1 MKSKSVWIIASA
13 FCIVMFA
20 AIFGMS
26 HTDSLMVLGG
36 NFYYGKNDINMAQK
50 FYESAFDMGVTDK
63 TARENYVNSIINSP
77 LTIKAQE
84 KLVKFINYPVED
96 NVKLKAE
103 YFLYDIK
110 REIFRKYE
118 GNYISK
124 APYNGKIIHWGKL
137 PITYGFITQEEI
149 PEYYEKQIEAAFK
162 TWEKA
167 LNQMIYFER
176 NDQNP
181 DVIISFISNT
191 SANEDDKK
199 YVAAYTAPKTSV
211 DNRLENAQ
219 INFYLKDVEDKYF
232 SENQIYNNALHEIVH
247 ALGFMGHSDNKKD
260 VMYMSKDY
268 KTLQNDK
275 MMDLTQGDINTMKLL
290 YIIKPD
296 ITNSEEIKSE
306 YIPYVVLGDNTEV
319 TNSKIRDAKAYIGRA
334 PNIPNGY
341 IDLATGYVA
350 AHDYAKAIKNLQKAL
365 ELADNNDILEIIYYN
380 LAVSYYNIG
389 SFESA
394 KENVKKSISIK
405 DSEDKRFLLAQ
416 IYEKENDIVNA
427 INEYYYLINNYS
439 PNIEYTIALTNIY
452 IKKREYLQARQVLKS
467 YFNANPGDKK
477 NPRLAPY
484 GIVRLGL

>member
-1 MKSKSVWIIASA
+1 MKSKFLWIIASA
-13 FCIVMFA
+13 FCIMLFA

-26 HTDSLMVLGG
+26 HMDSFMILGG
-36 NFYYGKNDINMAQK
+36 NYYYGKNELNKAQK

-77 LTIKAQE
+77 LTITAQE
-84 KLVKFINYPVED
+84 KLVKFIDYPVED
-96 NVKLKAE
+96 SVKLKAE

-137 PITYGFITQEEI
+137 PITYGFVTEEEI

-167 LNQMIYFER
+167 VNQMIYFER
-176 NDQNP
+176 NDKNP
-181 DVIISFISNT
+181 NIIISFIANS
-191 SANEDDKK
+191 SASEEDKK
-199 YVAAYTAPKTSV
+199 YVAAYTAPKTSA
-211 DNRLENAQ
+211 DNRLINAQ

-247 ALGFMGHSDNKKD
+247 ALGFMGHSDDKND

-268 KTLQNDK
+268 KILQDDK
-275 MMDLTQGDINTMKLL
+275 VADLTQGDINTLKLL

-296 ITNSEEIKSE
+296 ITDSDEIQSE
-306 YIPYVVLGDNTEV
+306 YIPYVVLGNNTEV
-319 TNSKIRDAKAYIGRA
+319 TNSKIRDAKAYIKKA

-365 ELADNNDILEIIYYN
+365 ELADNNDILEMIYYN

-389 SFESA
+389 SLKSA
-394 KENVKKSISIK
+394 KEYLKKSISIK
-405 DSEDKRFLLAQ
+405 YSEDKIFLLAK
-416 IYEKENDIVNA
+416 IYEKENSIENA
-427 INEYYYLINNYS
+427 INEYYSLIEKH
-439 PNIEYTIALTNIY
+439 PQNIEYTIALTNIY
-452 IKKREYLQARQVLKS
+452 VKKHEYIKARQTLKS
-467 YFNANPGDKK
+467 YFKANPQDKR

-484 GIVRLGL
+484 GIIRLGL